1 MAGLWEKLAEAKQ
14 YRWVDLTH
22 TLTNESPYW
31 EGIPQGS
38 VALGEIAVPFE
49 AMDLEIQTFKFPG
62 QFGTHIDYPAHFVP
76 GRARCAGFWRHGY
89 GAAVGG
95 DRRNAAG
102 KGECGF

>member
-38 VALGEIAVPFE
+38 VSLGEIAVPLRQWIWRSRRSSF
-49 AMDLEIQTFKFPG
+49 
-62 QFGTHIDYPAHFVP
+62 
-76 GRARCAGFWRHGY
+76 RANSARTSIIPRTLCRAG
-89 GAAVGG
+89 AL
-95 DRRNAAG
+95 RRILASWIPY
-102 KGECGF
+102 CRWS